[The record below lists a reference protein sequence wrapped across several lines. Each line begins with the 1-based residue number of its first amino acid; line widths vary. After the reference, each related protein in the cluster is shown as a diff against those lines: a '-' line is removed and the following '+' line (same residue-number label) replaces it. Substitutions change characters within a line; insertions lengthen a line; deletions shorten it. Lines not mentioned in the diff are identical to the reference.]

1 VTGIVDIM
9 RLRLGGQRPVSDG
22 GVAAL

>member
-9 RLRLGGQRPVSDG
+9 GLTLGGQRPVSDA
-22 GVAAL
+22 GVSA